1 MSVRSLWLAV
11 ALTACAIPDTQF
23 EPTAGTEPGPGAPPS
38 IIASATAIEV
48 LEAMDGTVMISL
60 SKAPTEPL
68 RVSAATLSK
77 KLALSTPE
85 LVFTAETFAQPQA
98 LVITG
103 LADADAEKDTA
114 EITLSAPGSDSLAIA
129 ATVRDDDT
137 LALVTDVGATG
148 VVAIDEGG
156 SSEVRVRLAAQP
168 LGDVTV
174 SAQVGAGPVTVS
186 PTSLVFSAQSYDTE
200 QVLTFSAADD
210 ANVTTEDIA
219 LTLRAMG
226 LADKGATLRAIDD
239 DTLNLVVNPSSLQ
252 VTEQGTP
259 GSVAVS
265 LTQQP
270 SANVT
275 VTLSTATGK
284 VALDRT
290 QLVFTPGNY
299 ASPQAVAV
307 SAPDDDDVADGAE
320 TIVVKASGL
329 TDRTTSVTIRDN
341 DTQALVSDASPPVVV
356 AENSTS
362 TFNLTLRYR
371 PSADV
376 VVAVSS
382 LAPAVATVTPGVLR
396 FTPADY
402 AMPHPVTVKGTDDND
417 LAGGTTSVRF
427 TEASLAPLEVAVS
440 VTDDDTQRFVLSA
453 TSVNVPEG
461 GNRTFDV
468 SLAYQPASGVSCTV
482 TSSNPA
488 ALPVSPATLSFS
500 VAGYA
505 TPQRIT
511 VSAPIDTN
519 NVSEMADIKIEGC
532 GAPVPATVMAMVADA
547 TVLVQY
553 GWPMPFT
560 ATSNVSQGV
569 VLAYKIK
576 VEVTSRLDSFGV
588 YVPAAVGDFRMALY
602 SNGNNQP
609 DALIA
614 QMPVRRALVNGSN
627 TADIPDVDVPV
638 GDYWVVLRVGQLTA
652 VGYAPAGVVGAQCT
666 RNLDIPSLNDPWPVS
681 FGGATCNTAARLYNL
696 WINNTYQP

>member
-1 MSVRSLWLAV
+1 MSVRSLGLAV

-23 EPTAGTEPGPGAPPS
+23 EPTAGSEPGPTAPPA
-38 IIASATAIEV
+38 IIASATALEV

-60 SKAPTEPL
+60 SKAPAEPL

-77 KLALSTPE
+77 KVALGQPE

-98 LVITG
+98 LVITA
-103 LADADAEKDTA
+103 LADPDAEKDLA
-114 EITLSAPGSDSLAIA
+114 EITLSAPGSESLSIA

-137 LALVTDVGATG
+137 LAVVTDVGATG

-156 SSEVRVRLAAQP
+156 SAEVRVRLSAQP
-168 LGDVTV
+168 PGEVMVT
-174 SAQVGAGPVTVS
+174 AQVAAGPVTVS
-186 PTSLVFSAQSYDTE
+186 PASLVFTPQSYDVE
-200 QVLTFSAADD
+200 QVITFSAADD
-210 ANVTTEDIA
+210 ANVTTEDVA

-226 LADKGATLRAIDD
+226 LADKLATLRAIDD
-239 DTLNLVVNPSSLQ
+239 DTLNLVVTPSSLQ
-252 VTEQGTP
+252 VTEQGAAAA
-259 GSVAVS
+259 VAVS

-275 VTLSTATGK
+275 VTLTTAASK

-290 QLVFTPGNY
+290 QLVFTPSNY

-307 SAPDDDDVADGAE
+307 TAPDDDDVADGTE
-320 TIVVKASGL
+320 TITVKASGL
-329 TDRTTSVTIRDN
+329 TDRTSSVTIRDN
-341 DTQALVSDASPPVVV
+341 DIQALVSDASPPVVV
-356 AENSTS
+356 AENGTS
-362 TFNLTLRYR
+362 AFNLTLRYR

-396 FTPADY
+396 FTATDY
-402 AMPHPVTVKGTDDND
+402 ATPHPVTVKGTDDND
-417 LAGGTTSVRF
+417 LAGGATSVRF
-427 TEASLAPLEVAVS
+427 TETSLAPLEVAVS

-453 TSVNVPEG
+453 SSVNVPEG
-461 GNRTFDV
+461 GSRTFDV
-468 SLAYQPASGVSCTV
+468 SLAYQPAASVSCTV
-482 TSSNPA
+482 TSGNPT
-488 ALPVSPATLSFS
+488 ALPVTPATLTFS
-500 VAGYA
+500 LAGYA

-511 VSAPIDTN
+511 VSAPIDSN
-519 NVSEMADIKIEGC
+519 NVSEMADLKVEGC
-532 GAPVPATVMAMVADA
+532 GAPVPATVMAMAADA

-576 VEVTSRLDSFGV
+576 VEVSSRLDSFGV

-652 VGYAPAGVVGAQCT
+652 VGYSPAGVVGTQCT
-666 RNLDIPSLNDPWPVS
+666 RVNEIPSLNDPWPVT
-681 FGGATCNTAARLYNL
+681 FGGAICNSSARLYNL